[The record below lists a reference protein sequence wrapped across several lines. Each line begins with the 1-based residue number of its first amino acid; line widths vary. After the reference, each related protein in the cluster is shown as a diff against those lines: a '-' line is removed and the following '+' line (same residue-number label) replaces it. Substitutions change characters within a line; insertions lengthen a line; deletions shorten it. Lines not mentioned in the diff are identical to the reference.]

1 MSRPLAVFLA
11 ATLLASGAPSLAA
24 GAPAGLRQQQVEG
37 RVIGRVVDART
48 SAPLSSARVFVV
60 GTQIGALTN
69 ADGRYELPGVES
81 GTHEVRAQR
90 IGYRIST
97 QTVVVPS
104 SEAATVDFGLG
115 QEALALEQVVV
126 TGTSSQARRREVGNS
141 ITQINLASVA
151 EPTKTVE
158 TLLQARVPGMTVHF
172 GGATIGQGATIRVR
186 GNVSLSQSNQPLV
199 YVDGVRQTANNY
211 PRNFSQGGSTF
222 NAAQVQ
228 ASPLADIGP
237 DNIERVE
244 VIKGAAAATLYGT
257 EAAAGVIQIFTKHG
271 TAGKTAFTFQTNQGI
286 SWLRPYGSDVR
297 PLLNM
302 EPWLKKA
309 YGHSEALSVSG
320 AAVRSSTTSRAASK
334 TRTAC
339 CRRTISDATACAVI

>member
-1 MSRPLAVFLA
+1 MRRLLAVFLA
-11 ATLLASGAPSLAA
+11 ATLLAGGPAPLAA
-24 GAPAGLRQQQVEG
+24 GAPALLHRQQAEG

-48 SAPLSSARVFVV
+48 SAPLSSARVYIV
-60 GTQIGALTN
+60 GTQIGVLTN
-69 ADGRYELPGVES
+69 ADGRYELLGVAA

-90 IGYRIST
+90 IGYHIST
-97 QTVVVPS
+97 QNVDVPS
-104 SEAATVDFGLG
+104 SGAATADFGLG
-115 QEALALEQVVV
+115 EEALALEQVVV

-151 EPTKTVE
+151 EPTKSVE
-158 TLLQARVPGMTVHF
+158 TLLQARVPGMTVDF

-199 YVDGVRQTANNY
+199 YVDGVRQSVNNY
-211 PRNFSQGGSTF
+211 PRNVSQGGSTF
-222 NAAQVQ
+222 NAAQVE
-228 ASPLADIGP
+228 ASPLADIDP
-237 DNIERVE
+237 DDIERVE

-271 TAGKTAFTFQTNQGI
+271 TAGKTAFTLQTDQGI
-286 SWLRPYGSDVR
+286 SWMRPYGSDVR

-302 EPWLKKA
+302 EPWLKQA

-320 AAVRSSTTSRAASK
+320 GGGQAQYYLSAGFEDK
-334 TRTAC
+334 AC
-339 CRRTISDATACAVI
+339 CRRTISDATACAAP